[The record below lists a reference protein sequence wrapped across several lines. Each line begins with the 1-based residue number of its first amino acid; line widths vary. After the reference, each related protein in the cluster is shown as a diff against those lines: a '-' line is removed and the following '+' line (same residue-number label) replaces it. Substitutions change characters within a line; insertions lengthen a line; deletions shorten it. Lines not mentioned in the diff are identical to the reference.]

1 MTKHLAVAALA
12 LAAFAACEPNRG
24 VTEPRSAVRASL
36 TGPQNDDQRDGD
48 GGPRAV
54 YTLTNQVAGNAVAVF
69 ARAGDGT
76 LTPAGS
82 FSTGGAGTG
91 VGLGSQ
97 GAVTLSNDGRLLFAV
112 NAGSN
117 DVSVFR
123 VNPEGLSLLSRTP
136 SGGTLP
142 ASVTVSRNV
151 AYVLNTGGAGN
162 ISGFTVGSS
171 GGLTP
176 IAGSTKSLS
185 TATAGPAEVSF
196 SPDGRQLVVTEK
208 GTSLLDVYP
217 VDKNGVAG
225 ERTSYTSAGGTPFGF
240 AFGPRNLL
248 FVSEAAAPGSASSY
262 ALNDEG
268 NLQVVSGAALT
279 HHGAP
284 CWAVVTADGRFGY
297 TGNGSGSVSGFRIAP
312 DGAIRLLGD
321 GGAAVIS
328 SGVNDIAL
336 SANSRYLYVLQT
348 GGAQAIHAFRIQ
360 NDGSLRAL
368 GPVGGLPTG
377 TRGLAAR

>member
-1 MTKHLAVAALA
+1 MIKQLAAVALA
-12 LAAFAACEPNRG
+12 AAAFAACEPNRDDI
-24 VTEPRSAVRASL
+24 TEPQGSFLRVAERE
-36 TGPQNDDQRDGD
+36 GD
-48 GGPRAV
+48 NVSGAV
-54 YTLTNQVAGNAVAVF
+54 YTISNQVTGNAVVVF

-82 FSTGGAGTG
+82 FGTGGTGTG
-91 VGLGSQ
+91 ASLGSQ
-97 GAVTLSNDGRLLFAV
+97 GAVTLSDDGRLLFAV

-225 ERTSYTSAGGTPFGF
+225 ERTSYTS
-240 AFGPRNLL
+240 
-248 FVSEAAAPGSASSY
+248 
-262 ALNDEG
+262 
-268 NLQVVSGAALT
+268 
-279 HHGAP
+279 
-284 CWAVVTADGRFGY
+284 
-297 TGNGSGSVSGFRIAP
+297 
-312 DGAIRLLGD
+312 
-321 GGAAVIS
+321 
-328 SGVNDIAL
+328 
-336 SANSRYLYVLQT
+336 
-348 GGAQAIHAFRIQ
+348 
-360 NDGSLRAL
+360 
-368 GPVGGLPTG
+368 
-377 TRGLAAR
+377 